1 MAKSVTVKI
10 GGDTSDFLKEM
21 KKADREINKT
31 QKTANNLAKSLE
43 FEFDGQRA
51 AQAQKQF
58 QAALEQTETKAQR
71 LREKLKELEAGGK
84 LNEESYSALE
94 LELAKTEAKAAD
106 LKDRL
111 EEIKNIDLTRL
122 ADGFKNAGDKI
133 TAAGQKLTAFS
144 AAAAGTIAGAA
155 AIGKKAAET
164 GAEIDDMTQ
173 QFDISAETIQRWN
186 YLSLQAGVDS
196 TAFTRALIR
205 ARAAMADLAT
215 GTSNTATQALAELGI
230 AADQFG
236 SDEEMFD
243 GIVEALSKV
252 EDSTLQTAYA
262 NEIFGD
268 RIATQLLP
276 YINAGAEDL
285 AKWNEEFDEMPSL
298 TGEEAAALALLD
310 DTFNRLNTTLQYATA
325 QLGLAFAPVIER
337 VVEWIEASLVPALE
351 RLAGWFEELS
361 PGMQNAVFGML
372 GIVAVA
378 APLLML
384 IGRISSGIGALI
396 GILGQLGSAAAS
408 SFGIIGIIIGILVA
422 AYAANEEFRES
433 INDLA
438 GTLLE
443 ALTPILKLIGDILSG
458 TIAPVLELIGNIV
471 AVVLLPALKM
481 TEPILRAIAD
491 VLNIIYEIIGPIID
505 GISYIIDFVSNSIIG
520 KAIEGIGNFFGNL
533 FGFSRDE
540 SKQKETPKIDS
551 DRNQYNFDRLSSD
564 ILSGNYESTA
574 LQPNNGAAGD
584 YYSDNSYSSSDTIN
598 ITVNG
603 SNLSAEEIARAVS
616 KEIATLKQARR

>member
-10 GGDTSDFLKEM
+10 GSDTSDFLKEM
-21 KKADREINKT
+21 KKAEREIDKT
-31 QKTANNLAKSLE
+31 QKTANNLAKSLD

-71 LREKLKELEAGGK
+71 LRDKLKELETQGK
-84 LNEESYSALE
+84 VDTLDYSTLE

-106 LKDRL
+106 LKNRL
-111 EEIKNIDLTRL
+111 EEIKNIDVTRL

-133 TAAGQKLTAFS
+133 TAAGQKLSAFS
-144 AAAAGTIAGAA
+144 VAAAGAIAGAA

-173 QFDISAETIQRWN
+173 QFDISAETIQRWS
-186 YLSLQAGVDS
+186 YLALQAGVDS

-205 ARAAMADLAT
+205 ARAAMADLAM

-285 AKWNEEFDEMPSL
+285 AKWNAEFDAMPSL

-310 DTFNRLNTTLQYATA
+310 DTFNRLNTTMQYATA

-361 PGMQNAVFGML
+361 PGMQNAVLGML

-378 APLLML
+378 APLLII
-384 IGRISSGIGALI
+384 IGKISSGIGALI
-396 GILGQLGSAAAS
+396 PLLSKLRSVSLLNATAFGAMLAAISLISQVFANWENMNTFQRIIALIGALTAAALGAAVA
-408 SFGIIGIIIGILVA
+408 FGVFHSAWSLGLAVTGIVAGIAAAVA
-422 AYAANEEFRES
+422 AVNSAKE
-433 INDLA
+433 
-438 GTLLE
+438 
-443 ALTPILKLIGDILSG
+443 DIEVPE
-458 TIAPVLELIGNIV
+458 IEDYN
-471 AVVLLPALKM
+471 
-481 TEPILRAIAD
+481 AD
-491 VLNIIYEIIGPIID
+491 QI
-505 GISYIIDFVSNSIIG
+505 
-520 KAIEGIGNFFGNL
+520 
-533 FGFSRDE
+533 
-540 SKQKETPKIDS
+540 
-551 DRNQYNFDRLSSD
+551 SSD
-564 ILSGNYESTA
+564 IMSGNYESTA
-574 LQPNNGAAGD
+574 LQPNSGTAGD

-603 SNLSAEEIARAVS
+603 TNLSAEEIARAVS

>member
-10 GGDTSDFLKEM
+10 GSDTSDFLKEM
-21 KKADREINKT
+21 KKAEREIDKT

-58 QAALEQTETKAQR
+58 QAALEQTETKAQQ
-71 LREKLKELEAGGK
+71 LRDKLKELETQGK
-84 LNEESYSALE
+84 VDTLDYSTLE

-106 LKDRL
+106 LKKRL
-111 EEIKNIDLTRL
+111 EEIKNIDITRL

-144 AAAAGTIAGAA
+144 AAAAGAIAGAA

-173 QFDISAETIQRWN
+173 QFDISAETIQRWS
-186 YLSLQAGVDS
+186 YLALQAGVDS

-215 GTSNTATQALAELGI
+215 GTSNTATQALTELGI

-252 EDSTLQTAYA
+252 EDSALQTAYA

-285 AKWNEEFDEMPSL
+285 AKWNAEFDAMPSL
-298 TGEEAAALALLD
+298 TSEEAAALALLD
-310 DTFNRLNTTLQYATA
+310 DTFNRLNTTMQYATA

-361 PGMQNAVFGML
+361 PGMQNAVLGML

-396 GILGQLGSAAAS
+396 GILGQLSSAAAS
-408 SFGIIGIIIGILVA
+408 SFGIIGIIIGVLAA
-422 AYAANEEFRES
+422 AYMANEEFRES
-433 INDLA
+433 INNLA

-443 ALTPILKLIGDILSG
+443 ALTPILKLIGNILSG

-491 VLNIIYEIIGPIID
+491 VLNIIYEIIGPIIE

-520 KAIEGIGNFFGNL
+520 KAIEGIGNFFG
-533 FGFSRDE
+533 FSRGE
-540 SKQKETPKIDS
+540 GKQKETPKIDS

-564 ILSGNYESTA
+564 IMSGNYESTA
-574 LQPNNGAAGD
+574 LQPNSGTAGD

-603 SNLSAEEIARAVS
+603 PNLSAEEIARAVS

>member
-71 LREKLKELEAGGK
+71 LRDKLKELEAGGK

-106 LKDRL
+106 LKGRL

-215 GTSNTATQALAELGI
+215 GTSNTATQALTELGI

-285 AKWNEEFDEMPSL
+285 AKWNAEFDAMPSL
-298 TGEEAAALALLD
+298 TSEEAAALALLD
-310 DTFNRLNTTLQYATA
+310 DTFNRLNTTMQYATA

-361 PGMQNAVFGML
+361 PGMQNAVLGML

-384 IGRISSGIGALI
+384 IGKISSGIGALI
-396 GILGQLGSAAAS
+396 PLLSKLRSVSLLNATAFGAILAAISLISQVFANWENMNTFQRIIALIGALTAAALGAAVA
-408 SFGIIGIIIGILVA
+408 FGVFHSAWSLGLAVTGIVAGIAAAVA
-422 AYAANEEFRES
+422 AVNSAKES
-433 INDLA
+433 IEIPEIEDYN
-438 GTLLE
+438 
-443 ALTPILKLIGDILSG
+443 
-458 TIAPVLELIGNIV
+458 
-471 AVVLLPALKM
+471 
-481 TEPILRAIAD
+481 AD
-491 VLNIIYEIIGPIID
+491 QI
-505 GISYIIDFVSNSIIG
+505 
-520 KAIEGIGNFFGNL
+520 
-533 FGFSRDE
+533 
-540 SKQKETPKIDS
+540 
-551 DRNQYNFDRLSSD
+551 SSD
-564 ILSGNYESTA
+564 IMSGNYESTA
-574 LQPNNGAAGD
+574 LQPNSGTAGD

>member
-71 LREKLKELEAGGK
+71 LRDKLKELEAQGRIDTQD
-84 LNEESYSALE
+84 YSALE

-106 LKDRL
+106 LKNRL
-111 EEIKNIDLTRL
+111 EEIKNIDVTRL

-133 TAAGQKLTAFS
+133 TAAGQKLSAFS
-144 AAAAGTIAGAA
+144 VAAAGAIAGAA

-173 QFDISAETIQRWN
+173 QFDISAETIQRWS
-186 YLSLQAGVDS
+186 YLALQAGVDS

-215 GTSNTATQALAELGI
+215 GTSNAATQALEELGI

-243 GIVEALSKV
+243 GIIEALSKV

-285 AKWNEEFDEMPSL
+285 AKWNAEFDEMPSL

-310 DTFNRLNTTLQYATA
+310 DTFNRLNTTMQYATA

-351 RLAGWFEELS
+351 SLAEWFENLS
-361 PGMQNAVFGML
+361 PGMQNAILGIL

-378 APLLML
+378 TPLLML
-384 IGRISSGIGALI
+384 IGKISSGIGALI
-396 GILGQLGSAAAS
+396 PLLSKLRSVSLLNATAFGAMLAAISLISQVFANWENMNTFQRIIALIGALTAAALGAAVA
-408 SFGIIGIIIGILVA
+408 FGVFHSAWSLGLAVTGIVAGIAAAVA
-422 AYAANEEFRES
+422 AVNSAKES
-433 INDLA
+433 IEVPEIEDYN
-438 GTLLE
+438 
-443 ALTPILKLIGDILSG
+443 
-458 TIAPVLELIGNIV
+458 
-471 AVVLLPALKM
+471 
-481 TEPILRAIAD
+481 AD
-491 VLNIIYEIIGPIID
+491 QI
-505 GISYIIDFVSNSIIG
+505 
-520 KAIEGIGNFFGNL
+520 
-533 FGFSRDE
+533 
-540 SKQKETPKIDS
+540 
-551 DRNQYNFDRLSSD
+551 SSD
-564 ILSGNYESTA
+564 IMSGNYESTA
-574 LQPNNGAAGD
+574 LQPNSGAAGD

-603 SNLSAEEIARAVS
+603 TNLSAEEIARAVS

>member
-215 GTSNTATQALAELGI
+215 GTSNTATQALTELGI

-285 AKWNEEFDEMPSL
+285 AKWNAEFDEMPSL

-310 DTFNRLNTTLQYATA
+310 DTFNRLNTTMQYATA

-361 PGMQNAVFGML
+361 PGMQNAVLGML

-384 IGRISSGIGALI
+384 IGKISSGIGALI
-396 GILGQLGSAAAS
+396 PLLSKLRSVSLLNATAFGAILAAISLISQVFANWENMNTFQRIIALIGALTAAALGAAVA
-408 SFGIIGIIIGILVA
+408 FGVFHSAWSLGLAVTGIVAGIAAAVA
-422 AYAANEEFRES
+422 AVNSAKES
-433 INDLA
+433 IEIPEIEDYN
-438 GTLLE
+438 
-443 ALTPILKLIGDILSG
+443 
-458 TIAPVLELIGNIV
+458 
-471 AVVLLPALKM
+471 
-481 TEPILRAIAD
+481 AD
-491 VLNIIYEIIGPIID
+491 QI
-505 GISYIIDFVSNSIIG
+505 
-520 KAIEGIGNFFGNL
+520 
-533 FGFSRDE
+533 
-540 SKQKETPKIDS
+540 
-551 DRNQYNFDRLSSD
+551 SSD
-564 ILSGNYESTA
+564 IMSGNYESTA
-574 LQPNNGAAGD
+574 LQPNSGTAGD

>member
-71 LREKLKELEAGGK
+71 LRDKLKELEAGGK

-106 LKDRL
+106 LKNRL
-111 EEIKNIDLTRL
+111 EEIKNIDVTRL

-133 TAAGQKLTAFS
+133 TAAGQKLSAFS
-144 AAAAGTIAGAA
+144 VAAAGAIAGAA

-173 QFDISAETIQRWN
+173 QFDISAETIQRWS
-186 YLSLQAGVDS
+186 YLALQAGVDS

-215 GTSNTATQALAELGI
+215 GTSNAATQALEELGI
-230 AADQFG
+230 AVDQFG

-243 GIVEALSKV
+243 GIIEALSKV

-285 AKWNEEFDEMPSL
+285 AKWNAEFDEMPSL

-310 DTFNRLNTTLQYATA
+310 DTFNRLNTTMQYATA

-351 RLAGWFEELS
+351 SLAEWFENLS
-361 PGMQNAVFGML
+361 PGMQNAILGIL

-378 APLLML
+378 GPLLML
-384 IGRISSGIGALI
+384 IGKISSGIGALI
-396 GILGQLGSAAAS
+396 PLFSKLRSVSLLNATAFGAMLATIFLISQIFANWENMNTLQKIIAIIGTLTVAAFGAAMAFSAFHSAWSLGLAVTGIVAGIAAA
-408 SFGIIGIIIGILVA
+408 VA
-422 AYAANEEFRES
+422 AVNSAKES
-433 INDLA
+433 IEVPEIEDYN
-438 GTLLE
+438 
-443 ALTPILKLIGDILSG
+443 
-458 TIAPVLELIGNIV
+458 
-471 AVVLLPALKM
+471 
-481 TEPILRAIAD
+481 AD
-491 VLNIIYEIIGPIID
+491 QI
-505 GISYIIDFVSNSIIG
+505 
-520 KAIEGIGNFFGNL
+520 
-533 FGFSRDE
+533 
-540 SKQKETPKIDS
+540 
-551 DRNQYNFDRLSSD
+551 SSD
-564 ILSGNYESTA
+564 IMSGNYESTA
-574 LQPNNGAAGD
+574 LQPNSGAAGD